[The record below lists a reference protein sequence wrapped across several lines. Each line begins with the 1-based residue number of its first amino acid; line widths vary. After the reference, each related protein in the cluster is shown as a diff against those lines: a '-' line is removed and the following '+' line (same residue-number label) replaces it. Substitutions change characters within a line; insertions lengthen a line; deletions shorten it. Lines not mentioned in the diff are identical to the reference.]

1 MNKIIYI
8 FALLILSSNLWADN
22 VVIKKAENAV
32 TFVVDGDLP
41 KPKQE
46 LRYLSGDMI
55 TRALVQHEN
64 VPQDDGTRIIAY
76 SFEGDSLIYRGN
88 DNLFEVFRTAYADHR
103 PIVLSPDD
111 IWLIISQGFA
121 RYVNAHAEEMRPM
134 LVSHEGKRDL
144 SITTQKDL
152 LTEKADWGKL
162 LEDFSE
168 KIRKNTKGDLANIIT
183 GDFSTTDAVKRIAS
197 QVVVMD
203 VFKQYFNYQVLYVVC
218 GIPYIT
224 LKGTPDDWRKVLN
237 KAQKLMEYDGIA
249 PWIAKLEPILKE
261 FVTASECSPNQQFWQ
276 NIVRKKR
283 VGELRGGGCSFDR
296 PTTFDGWFL
305 NLFPNKEGQV
315 ADSISH
321 DYRYMP
327 SEMVRVPFK
336 YKKVGAKG
344 DVLSETPM
352 ELWAGFVGMKED
364 KETKALIPQIGW
376 MVRTSNESEE
386 LIRKFYNADSYYEGI
401 KLTGINEVPIELTQL
416 EHIKYLSL
424 EFEGGKVVLPEW
436 FTSLQIDQLDIKGEM
451 SAEEKEGLCT
461 KMPNTKITVSK

>member
-1 MNKIIYI
+1 M
-8 FALLILSSNLWADN
+8 
-22 VVIKKAENAV
+22 
-32 TFVVDGDLP
+32 
-41 KPKQE
+41 
-46 LRYLSGDMI
+46 
-55 TRALVQHEN
+55 
-64 VPQDDGTRIIAY
+64 
-76 SFEGDSLIYRGN
+76 
-88 DNLFEVFRTAYADHR
+88 
-103 PIVLSPDD
+103 
-111 IWLIISQGFA
+111 
-121 RYVNAHAEEMRPM
+121 
-134 LVSHEGKRDL
+134 
-144 SITTQKDL
+144 
-152 LTEKADWGKL
+152 
-162 LEDFSE
+162 EDFSE

-183 GDFSTTDAVKRIAS
+183 GDFSTTNAVKRIAS

-261 FVTASECSPNQQFWQ
+261 FVTASEGSPNQQFWQ